1 MKNIKIIWLIVVP
14 AIISGF
20 LGIWF
25 LVHVILS
32 PFFPFRIDFFIP
44 TKTLIFAV
52 FGGILPALFWLW
64 FWLKEDRE
72 HPEPR
77 GKIAASF
84 LVGMGA
90 VFLALPLEHIACSFI
105 VNSPCGSIGG
115 NETLATT
122 LALIEEFVKFLG
134 VYVIAFHS
142 KYFDEPVDALIYL
155 ITVALGFSAMENT
168 LYLLD
173 ITTNQ
178 GFAMGIINGNLRF
191 IGATVLHVASSAVL
205 GIMIAF
211 TFYRHRMERILWAL
225 VGLIIAGLLHT
236 VFNLSIIK
244 VENIGQSL
252 QVFSYFW
259 GVIVVIIFLFER
271 IKHIRPATQ

>member
-1 MKNIKIIWLIVVP
+1 MTEL
-14 AIISGF
+14 
-20 LGIWF
+20 
-25 LVHVILS
+25 
-32 PFFPFRIDFFIP
+32 
-44 TKTLIFAV
+44 TTLIFAV

-64 FWLKEDRE
+64 FWLKEDGE

-84 LVGMGA
+84 LAGMGV
-90 VFLALPLEHIACSFI
+90 VFLALPLEYLACSLI
-105 VNSPCGSIGG
+105 INTSCNSLGG

-122 LALIEEFVKFLG
+122 LALIEELVKFLA
-134 VYVIAFHS
+134 VYIIAFHS

-173 ITTNQ
+173 ITTHQ
-178 GFAMGIINGNLRF
+178 GFVMGLINGNLRF
-191 IGATVLHVASSAVL
+191 IGATVLHVASSAVI

-211 TFYRHRMERILWAL
+211 TFYRHRIERVLWA
-225 VGLIIAGLLHT
+225 VAGVIIAGLLHT

-252 QVFSYFW
+252 KVFSYFW
-259 GVIVVIIFLFER
+259 AVIVVIIFLFER
-271 IKHIRPATQ
+271 IKHIKPETILIK

>member
-1 MKNIKIIWLIVVP
+1 MTEL
-14 AIISGF
+14 
-20 LGIWF
+20 
-25 LVHVILS
+25 
-32 PFFPFRIDFFIP
+32 
-44 TKTLIFAV
+44 TTLLFAV

-64 FWLKEDRE
+64 FWLKEDGA

-77 GKIAASF
+77 GKIAAAF
-84 LVGMGA
+84 LMGMGM
-90 VFLALPLEHIACSFI
+90 VFLALPLERIACSLI
-105 VNSPCGSIGG
+105 VNGSCNLLGG
-115 NETLATT
+115 NETLAIT
-122 LALIEEFVKFLG
+122 LALIEEIVKFLG
-134 VYVIAFHS
+134 VYIVAFHS
-142 KYFDEPVDALIYL
+142 RYFDEPVDALIYI

-173 ITTNQ
+173 TTTNQ
-178 GFAMGIINGNLRF
+178 GLTMGIINGNLRF

-211 TFYRHRMERILWAL
+211 TFYRHRIERVLWAL
-225 VGLIIAGLLHT
+225 VGVIAAGLLHT

-271 IKHIRPATQ
+271 IKHIKPEAVLIK